1 MQNNTQSAPLNGLDT
16 QSLGPYLS
24 FRVITPELAKQDKS
38 ALTPIKVSANSTV
51 RQVHE
56 AVADHLHLPHAFEK
70 PGLQNECNCNL
81 ARQLSNGASLPDKVV
96 VVHGKSIVKH
106 LDISGPATETRIS
119 TAVNI
124 AVNETFGESAAAKKI
139 THHGGEHHA
148 ANSAST
154 PVTYKR
160 IPVVAICSK
169 SRHVP
174 AHAVVNYG
182 NANEPQSRVLD
193 LHTSE
198 MPISPA
204 CMDLKVSEL
213 GLEAL
218 AVNGAI
224 DLYAVKRNTTSTG
237 PTTGHGKGAI
247 FRYQPHWEPNV
258 KQSDRG
264 LAMFLSSLRV
274 FASLVQDMAGDEPLQ
289 DAIYHIFDILSGFA
303 PALRTLHILVQGKT
317 PTAVDSAAL
326 AHGVFEVLAG
336 FMPVEI
342 IGTSRARVFEGSR
355 LLFGFI
361 LEKARSAKLT
371 DPRAE
376 GKTLPYLS
384 SFESLNIQDAKT
396 SEGVMHLTTTS
407 QGQVETALHDAMEEG
422 GALRDTHLQSF
433 LVTVESDPRVVR
445 AALLSGGAAPEATSF
460 SLAKLTSNYQYEDSG
475 VATAAFD
482 TTELAELHHLAELC
496 GRHKLTVHKP
506 SQLVSAVAPC
516 LTFDREGHVAV
527 YTGQLP
533 CSNPGKSSQVFRP
546 KHGEEAID
554 EAVVE
559 QLLAPITRAHEAD
572 GTAVFDLLGGA
583 AVRRLQ
589 SPDEIVMFAV
599 DCSSSM
605 RMATDFADVNDE
617 DSIIDPG
624 PPVSSVIDGHHYN
637 QLTFEEMK
645 EEFSA
650 RESFNDM
657 VAIVAE
663 ASSPRRQFVACKVLE
678 LLRITIGADIMEK
691 HADLETR
698 RTRVFCITSDYALSS
713 LQSSL
718 DKKKAFWAGLRTH
731 ETALC
736 DFLIFRA
743 TTSSDL
749 GTSWMWSFGHEV
761 PSGCGPSR
769 RLSSLPDELT
779 EIPNHLMCP
788 ISHNLMESAVKA
800 VDGFTYSR
808 QAISQW
814 FAIRPTSPISPMTGL
829 ELTSTDIVAHEATSN
844 VVASWIN
851 GHDIL
856 ARQSPGSSTVKLTF
870 ESVNGSFDREVPTSM
885 TINDLYRVVFRGLKA
900 RAMVFQLA
908 IGDKPVPPSD
918 TSIEL
923 TGLQCQ
929 KRVLVRIADDTNM
942 RAYSGASSN
951 TVSGEM
957 CLVKVY
963 SDTETLVCSYWV
975 RRDTTKTL
983 ESILWKYWRV
993 CFMYDQLPV
1002 ITEQAVWTNMSS
1014 SGDGLMRGSC
1024 NSTTDNLSTY
1034 LNRGHCFG
1042 KLSTEPVYRDQSGF
1056 PLDAH
1061 SPLVLKVFIS
1071 EPANKTERMDA
1082 GKLSRLDVLKQ
1093 MFEAL
1098 INRTLAYGYKSHMG
1112 LVTFDATARVASGI
1126 THVLENLRR
1135 ATNDMDADGDTA
1147 LWDALALCRDQLK
1160 QYAIKYPD
1168 AKRRIIVIS
1177 DGDDTKSTA
1186 NRPYDLAWACRQ
1198 DRIAIDSVLIGEEE
1212 NTELMALSHML
1223 GCYKF
1228 QPTSLPNALAICEM
1242 EPFLS
1247 VTERPDIHP
1256 PGTFPLS
1263 PYVQGHFLSSMLVA
1277 EPTTVNADNFP
1288 VRKAHPNMGDDVIQL
1303 SAFAMQQPRTAAS
1316 GSGSARSNLRTTRL
1330 LNEMRSIVTS
1340 GGHSSVDIYISESD
1354 MSFWKI
1360 VMAGPEDSPYSEGTF
1375 LLYLHME
1382 ENYPTF
1388 APQCRM
1394 ITKIKHP
1401 NINPHGRIC
1410 HSLFGRDWTSDTS
1423 MRTVIDTIYGLLLQ
1437 AEVSDPV
1444 NTAAALGYHHDQVE
1458 YADEVRE
1465 YVETHALKS
1474 REEWKEELLGL
1485 TESHDD

>member
-1 MQNNTQSAPLNGLDT
+1 
-16 QSLGPYLS
+16 
-24 FRVITPELAKQDKS
+24 
-38 ALTPIKVSANSTV
+38 
-51 RQVHE
+51 
-56 AVADHLHLPHAFEK
+56 
-70 PGLQNECNCNL
+70 
-81 ARQLSNGASLPDKVV
+81 
-96 VVHGKSIVKH
+96 
-106 LDISGPATETRIS
+106 
-119 TAVNI
+119 
-124 AVNETFGESAAAKKI
+124 
-139 THHGGEHHA
+139 
-148 ANSAST
+148 
-154 PVTYKR
+154 
-160 IPVVAICSK
+160 
-169 SRHVP
+169 
-174 AHAVVNYG
+174 
-182 NANEPQSRVLD
+182 
-193 LHTSE
+193 
-198 MPISPA
+198 
-204 CMDLKVSEL
+204 
-213 GLEAL
+213 
-218 AVNGAI
+218 
-224 DLYAVKRNTTSTG
+224 
-237 PTTGHGKGAI
+237 
-247 FRYQPHWEPNV
+247 
-258 KQSDRG
+258 
-264 LAMFLSSLRV
+264 
-274 FASLVQDMAGDEPLQ
+274 
-289 DAIYHIFDILSGFA
+289 
-303 PALRTLHILVQGKT
+303 
-317 PTAVDSAAL
+317 
-326 AHGVFEVLAG
+326 
-336 FMPVEI
+336 
-342 IGTSRARVFEGSR
+342 
-355 LLFGFI
+355 
-361 LEKARSAKLT
+361 
-371 DPRAE
+371 
-376 GKTLPYLS
+376 
-384 SFESLNIQDAKT
+384 
-396 SEGVMHLTTTS
+396 
-407 QGQVETALHDAMEEG
+407 
-422 GALRDTHLQSF
+422 
-433 LVTVESDPRVVR
+433 
-445 AALLSGGAAPEATSF
+445 
-460 SLAKLTSNYQYEDSG
+460 
-475 VATAAFD
+475 
-482 TTELAELHHLAELC
+482 
-496 GRHKLTVHKP
+496 
-506 SQLVSAVAPC
+506 
-516 LTFDREGHVAV
+516 
-527 YTGQLP
+527 
-533 CSNPGKSSQVFRP
+533 
-546 KHGEEAID
+546 
-554 EAVVE
+554 
-559 QLLAPITRAHEAD
+559 
-572 GTAVFDLLGGA
+572 
-583 AVRRLQ
+583 
-589 SPDEIVMFAV
+589 
-599 DCSSSM
+599 
-605 RMATDFADVNDE
+605 
-617 DSIIDPG
+617 
-624 PPVSSVIDGHHYN
+624 
-637 QLTFEEMK
+637 
-645 EEFSA
+645 
-650 RESFNDM
+650 
-657 VAIVAE
+657 
-663 ASSPRRQFVACKVLE
+663 
-678 LLRITIGADIMEK
+678 
-691 HADLETR
+691 
-698 RTRVFCITSDYALSS
+698 
-713 LQSSL
+713 
-718 DKKKAFWAGLRTH
+718 
-731 ETALC
+731 
-736 DFLIFRA
+736 
-743 TTSSDL
+743 
-749 GTSWMWSFGHEV
+749 
-761 PSGCGPSR
+761 
-769 RLSSLPDELT
+769 
-779 EIPNHLMCP
+779 
-788 ISHNLMESAVKA
+788 
-800 VDGFTYSR
+800 
-808 QAISQW
+808 
-814 FAIRPTSPISPMTGL
+814 
-829 ELTSTDIVAHEATSN
+829 
-844 VVASWIN
+844 
-851 GHDIL
+851 
-856 ARQSPGSSTVKLTF
+856 
-870 ESVNGSFDREVPTSM
+870 
-885 TINDLYRVVFRGLKA
+885 
-900 RAMVFQLA
+900 
-908 IGDKPVPPSD
+908 
-918 TSIEL
+918 
-923 TGLQCQ
+923 
-929 KRVLVRIADDTNM
+929 
-942 RAYSGASSN
+942 
-951 TVSGEM
+951 
-957 CLVKVY
+957 
-963 SDTETLVCSYWV
+963 
-975 RRDTTKTL
+975 
-983 ESILWKYWRV
+983 
-993 CFMYDQLPV
+993 MYDQLPV